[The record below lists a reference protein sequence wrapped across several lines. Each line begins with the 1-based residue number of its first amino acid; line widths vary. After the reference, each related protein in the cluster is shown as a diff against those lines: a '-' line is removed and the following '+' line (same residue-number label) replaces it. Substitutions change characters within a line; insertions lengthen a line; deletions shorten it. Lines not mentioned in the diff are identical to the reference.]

1 MAVLPGERRPWSEG
15 HLSRP
20 RSWTQDSCPSR
31 GLRAEAALPGGAS
44 AGRPARDAPAAAAS
58 RRSTD
63 TAVRRG
69 PRGQPS
75 RGPGARSP
83 ASCPR
88 WLGTE
93 KKADQRC
100 GQLWPG
106 PGCSSGQESRSPRS
120 LRPLQLSHPGPGQP
134 GSGPPGLPGGEETAG
149 GHLVSCALGRKPAG
163 ASLRPS
169 SHVPSRGARPLV
181 SALRSAAQLSDLG
194 HA

>member
-1 MAVLPGERRPWSEG
+1 MLPGEWRPWSEG
-15 HLSRP
+15 HLSGP

-58 RRSTD
+58 RCPTD
-63 TAVRRG
+63 TACQVRAAW
-69 PRGQPS
+69 PDLTWT
-75 RGPGARSP
+75 RSP
-83 ASCPR
+83 EPSLVPTLAQ
-88 WLGTE
+88 GTE